1 MAVQMVLTAAYVNI
15 TGPGDISANLKKAEL
30 SMEVD
35 EKDVTNFGSL
45 GWKEVKGGIKSG
57 SLALEF
63 QNDMTDDGLDEDF
76 WTIFGT
82 VVAFEVRAV
91 NTTVAPANPKY
102 TGSVLIKQWTPVSG
116 APGDVNGFSA
126 TYPTSGV
133 VTRAT
138 A

>member
-1 MAVQMVLTAAYVNI
+1 MAVQMVLTTTFVSI

-45 GWKEVKGGIKSG
+45 GWKEVKGGIRSG
-57 SLALEF
+57 GLALEF

-76 WTIFGT
+76 WAIFGT
-82 VVAFEVRAV
+82 VVAFETRA
-91 NTTVAPANPKY
+91 TSSVASAANPKY
-102 TGSVLIKQWTPVSG
+102 TGNVLIKQWTPISG
-116 APGDVNGFSA
+116 APGDVNGFS
-126 TYPTSGV
+126 TTFPTSGV

-138 A
+138 S

>member
-1 MAVQMVLTAAYVNI
+1 MAVQMVLTTTYVNI
-15 TGPGDISANLKKAEL
+15 TGPGDISGNIKKAEL

-35 EKDVTNFGSL
+35 EKDVTNFSSL
-45 GWKEVKGGIKSG
+45 GWKEVKGGLKSG

-82 VVAFEVRAV
+82 VVAFEVRATSSAV
-91 NTTVAPANPKY
+91 GVANPKY
-102 TGSVLIKQWTPVSG
+102 TGNVLIKSWTPVAG

-138 A
+138 S